1 MLLLFSLFVSIN
13 LINGYYWIAHIDTT
27 SRNSIPFTL
36 KNKNGYLLHNTSTWT
51 AVENIC
57 LHRGAILKISKNC
70 LVCPYHGWK
79 YDLNGK
85 LIYIPGIAHIPNSSI
100 ASFKTEVKYNN
111 IFIKPH
117 FLSIN
122 NSLNEI
128 FFPPEESNDLFRPIY
143 GERKFYRPSSMVM
156 ENLLD
161 MMHISFV
168 HSFGN
173 TMNPVPYHIQYD
185 SIDEFSGKTT
195 FHYVAGPSSMAKF
208 MGKDTVIVENEFHLP
223 DTTITRVIADEYTK
237 TILTRCVEET
247 DDSCRLF
254 YTLYRN
260 FLTSPWADPFFQMQM
275 KTTLDE
281 DMSILNKVQRDRST
295 GKINT
300 KFDVTQMKF
309 RRKKELYEKKG
320 DNKL

>member
-1 MLLLFSLFVSIN
+1 
-13 LINGYYWIAHIDTT
+13 
-27 SRNSIPFTL
+27 
-36 KNKNGYLLHNTSTWT
+36 
-51 AVENIC
+51 
-57 LHRGAILKISKNC
+57 
-70 LVCPYHGWK
+70 
-79 YDLNGK
+79 
-85 LIYIPGIAHIPNSSI
+85 
-100 ASFKTEVKYNN
+100 
-111 IFIKPH
+111 
-117 FLSIN
+117 
-122 NSLNEI
+122 
-128 FFPPEESNDLFRPIY
+128 
-143 GERKFYRPSSMVM
+143 MVM

-173 TMNPVPYHIQYD
+173 TMNPVPYHIQYE
-185 SIDEFSGKTT
+185 SLNEFSGKTT

-247 DDSCRLF
+247 DNSCRLF

-260 FLTSPWADPFFQMQM
+260 FLTYPWADPFFQMQM

-281 DMSILNKVQRDRST
+281 DMAILNKVQCDRSI
-295 GKINT
+295 GKMNT

>member
-1 MLLLFSLFVSIN
+1 
-13 LINGYYWIAHIDTT
+13 LI
-27 SRNSIPFTL
+27 
-36 KNKNGYLLHNTSTWT
+36 
-51 AVENIC
+51 V
-57 LHRGAILKISKNC
+57 
-70 LVCPYHGWK
+70 
-79 YDLNGK
+79 
-85 LIYIPGIAHIPNSSI
+85 IPGIANIPNSSI
-100 ASFKTEVKYNN
+100 QSFQTEVQYNN

-117 FLSIN
+117 FLSNN

-128 FFPPEESNDLFRPIY
+128 FFPPEELDVSFRPIY
-143 GERKFYRPSSMVM
+143 GERRFYRPSTMVM

-173 TMNPVPYHIQYD
+173 TMNPVPYHIQYE
-185 SIDEFSGKTT
+185 SLNEFSGKTT
-195 FHYVAGPSSMAKF
+195 FHYVAGPTSMSKL

-260 FLTSPWADPFFQMQM
+260 FLSYPWVDPFFQMQM

-281 DMSILNKVQRDRST
+281 DMSILNKVNRNHST
-295 GKINT
+295 GNINT
-300 KFDVTQMKF
+300 KFDITQIKF
-309 RRKKELYEKKG
+309 RRKKELYEKKR